1 MTSEL
6 QYARKLLMKEGHTML
21 ILSGDSIECFHPVG
35 IRTLLYLL
43 DIIRTY

>member
-6 QYARKLLMKEGHTML
+6 LYAWKLPMKEGHTMV
-21 ILSGDSIECFHPVG
+21 ILSGDSIECFYPVG

-43 DIIRTY
+43 DIIHAY